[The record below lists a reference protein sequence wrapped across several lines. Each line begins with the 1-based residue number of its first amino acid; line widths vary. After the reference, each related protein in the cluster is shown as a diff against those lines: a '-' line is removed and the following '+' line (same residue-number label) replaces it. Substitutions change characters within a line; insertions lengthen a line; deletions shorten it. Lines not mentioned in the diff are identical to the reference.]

1 MYRVHIAWGVAVSHQ
16 SSKNVMLITLKRE
29 GVDEL
34 FFVQEKKGE
43 VGRRSTATNFN
54 LSAV

>member
-29 GVDEL
+29 GVEEL